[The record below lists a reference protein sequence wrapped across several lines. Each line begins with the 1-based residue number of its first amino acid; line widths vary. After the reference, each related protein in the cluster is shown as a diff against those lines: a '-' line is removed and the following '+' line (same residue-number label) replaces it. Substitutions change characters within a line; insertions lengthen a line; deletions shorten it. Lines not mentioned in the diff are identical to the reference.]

1 MDQKRVK
8 FDFEVAF
15 TNGGGLQGQDFR
27 LDIDGD
33 DITDEALAS
42 YIIRDLRLLMAGEV
56 RILNKQILTEPHKR
70 VPPAPAELATAL
82 VDLRA
87 TPVTL
92 EALLARAAHGALR
105 VVAPDGDSYVIRRA
119 AE

>member
-8 FDFEVAF
+8 FDFAIAF

-33 DITDEALAS
+33 DIADEALACC
-42 YIIRDLRLLMAGEV
+42 IIRDLRLLMAGEV
-56 RILNKQILTEPHKR
+56 RILDKQVITEPHKR
-70 VPPAPAELATAL
+70 VTPAPAELSTAL
-82 VDLRA
+82 IDLRT
-87 TPVTL
+87 TPATL
-92 EALLARAAHGALR
+92 EALLARAAQGAVR
-105 VVAPDGDSYVIRRA
+105 VVGPDGEGYLIRRA